1 MLDIIRGILLGVF
14 VIICILLILIILLQS
29 HRSSGMGIFGGAG
42 TQSTFGASTYDIL
55 TKITAYLS
63 FGFIAIALVL
73 AYIESIKHH
82 KIETPSTPSS
92 PQETLPTLPPSSNQ
106 TP

>member
-1 MLDIIRGILLGVF
+1 
-14 VIICILLILIILLQS
+14 
-29 HRSSGMGIFGGAG
+29 MGIFGGAG
-42 TQSTFGASTYDIL
+42 TQSTFGASTYDVL

-82 KIETPSTPSS
+82 KIETPSTPSPP
-92 PQETLPTLPPSSNQ
+92 PQESPLNLPPTSNQ